1 MSLAGKD
8 KQFDNFYVYS
18 RIQYD
23 CILSTEQTTWV
34 ENHQVSIS
42 HHNPWSY
49 LSVEMSNTVYPLSDF
64 MHKKAN
70 GQMRFG
76 ISLHMYFVNRCDT
89 RPNTMKQNMLTAVN
103 SKESVQDSL
112 LKGAR
117 FSIKSVDTSTS
128 LCP

>member
-23 CILSTEQTTWV
+23 CILSTEQTIRV

-70 GQMRFG
+70 GQMRFVRRDF
-76 ISLHMYFVNRCDT
+76 LTYVFCQPLRQKTKHNETKQHRVN
-89 RPNTMKQNMLTAVN
+89 
-103 SKESVQDSL
+103 
-112 LKGAR
+112 
-117 FSIKSVDTSTS
+117 
-128 LCP
+128 

>member
-8 KQFDNFYVYS
+8 KEFDNFYVYS

-23 CILSTEQTTWV
+23 CILSTEQTIRV

-70 GQMRFG
+70 GQMIYIG
-76 ISLHMYFVNRCDT
+76 IHYICILS
-89 RPNTMKQNMLTAVN
+89 TAPT
-103 SKESVQDSL
+103 KDQ
-112 LKGAR
+112 
-117 FSIKSVDTSTS
+117 TQ
-128 LCP
+128 